1 MVQTVQAL
9 DQEFQEFFRKL
20 DEQNLSQKD
29 YQKICHPLIVYLR
42 IKLLKKYF
50 FIALLLVIL
59 WSIFQVSVVNWNL
72 VAIGRIILI
81 KLLPFWSW
89 THLHDAKCLLD
100 YPLASNTD
108 DHVVSEKH
116 TLDCSV
122 CENIG
127 NSKNINES
135 RWWFQ
140 REASIYNFFAD
151 SIQRTWNTD
160 YTFINEEFLERGLPV
175 ILINS
180 HPPWPED
187 NFTQHLL
194 TLEPLMESSPCEM
207 SSNLIVRRLANLHE
221 LIERVQKVD
230 EQSWFIHFRNCD
242 FPAVKASRLIASRP
256 GFFSPHL
263 EPAYSSWVLM
273 SRNYDY
279 PAPKDLTLEGIVL
292 VRQLLGRGVFR
303 LSSRGKCLEECGK
316 YTVNVKSGEALLFT
330 TDLWDFSYYTSESS
344 IKSVTFITETHFEL
358 WRDVLNIKIVLHE
371 GP

>member
-29 YQKICHPLIVYLR
+29 YQKICRPLIVHLR
-42 IKLLKKYF
+42 MKLLKKYF

-59 WSIFQVSVVNWNL
+59 WSISQVSVVNWNL

-81 KLLPFWSW
+81 KLLPFWNW

-108 DHVVSEKH
+108 DHVVSEKPA
-116 TLDCSV
+116 LDCSV
-122 CENIG
+122 CENI
-127 NSKNINES
+127 
-135 RWWFQ
+135 
-140 REASIYNFFAD
+140 D
-151 SIQRTWNTD
+151 SIQTTWNTD

-279 PAPKDLTLEGIVL
+279 PAPKELTLEGIVL
-292 VRQLLGRGVFR
+292 VRQLLGRGVFK
-303 LSSRGKCLEECGK
+303 LSGRGKCLEECGK
-316 YTVNVKSGEALLFT
+316 YIVNVKSGEALLFT

-358 WRDVLNIKIVLHE
+358 
-371 GP
+371 